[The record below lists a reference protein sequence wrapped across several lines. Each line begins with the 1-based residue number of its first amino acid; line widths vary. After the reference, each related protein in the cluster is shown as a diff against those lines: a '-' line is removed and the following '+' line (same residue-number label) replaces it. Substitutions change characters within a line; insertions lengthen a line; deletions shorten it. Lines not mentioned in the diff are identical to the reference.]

1 MHEFLVELV
10 AKIVPWTEAVGI
22 AIVMWGAAEG
32 IIKLLARFRTLLNSA
47 VPLIP
52 ISRIRLAI
60 GEKIALGLDF
70 FLAGDIIQTIIIPS
84 WESLAILGG
93 IVVIRT
99 IIAFFLNRD
108 IKEFAEK

>member
-22 AIVMWGAAEG
+22 AIVMWGALEG
-32 IIKLLARFRTLLNSA
+32 IIKLLTRFRSLLDSA

-70 FLAGDIIQTIIIPS
+70 FLAGDIIQTIIVPS

-99 IIAFFLNRD
+99 VIAFFLNRD
-108 IKEFAEK
+108 IKEFSEK

>member
-22 AIVMWGAAEG
+22 AIVMWGATEG
-32 IIKLLARFRTLLNSA
+32 IIKLLGRVRSLLDTA
-47 VPLIP
+47 VLPIP

-108 IKEFAEK
+108 IKEFAQK

>member
-10 AKIVPWTEAVGI
+10 ALIVPWTEAAGI
-22 AIVMWGAAEG
+22 AIVMWGVIEG
-32 IIKLLARFRTLLNSA
+32 LVKLLGRFRSLLDSA
-47 VPLIP
+47 VQPIP

-93 IVVIRT
+93 IVIIRT

>member
-10 AKIVPWTEAVGI
+10 ARIVPWTEAVGI
-22 AIVMWGAAEG
+22 AIVVWGALEG
-32 IIKLLARFRTLLNSA
+32 IVRLLARFRSLLKKA
-47 VPLIP
+47 AQPVP

-70 FLAGDIIQTIIIPS
+70 FLAGDIIQTIVVPS

-108 IKEFAEK
+108 IKEFAAE